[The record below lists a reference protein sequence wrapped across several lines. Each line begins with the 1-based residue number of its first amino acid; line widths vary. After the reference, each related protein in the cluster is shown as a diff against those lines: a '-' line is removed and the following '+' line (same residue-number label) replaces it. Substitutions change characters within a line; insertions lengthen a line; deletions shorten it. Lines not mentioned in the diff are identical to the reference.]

1 MEIVESR
8 TGAAWRRSGDPGAR
22 RALVLFHGLA
32 SNGSRWREFA
42 ETVEADESL
51 PGWKIV
57 APDLRG
63 HGRSA
68 RRGRIDSKRW
78 ARDFETMRVAEGIET
93 LVLGGHCLGANLAIR
108 IAAGGPKGLAGLV
121 LVEPM
126 VPAAW
131 AGIAARWG
139 RFRFILPPLAA
150 LARAANALGIGRRS
164 FPELDL
170 KASDIAA
177 RRMQADDDG
186 HFNTDYA
193 SPQRDI
199 RFLPTASYL
208 AALHETLRPLPAPER
223 IACPTL
229 AMLSSGGLFGDPAR
243 TRAWLER
250 IERIRI
256 VDVAAQHWIP
266 TEQPEA
272 MRSQLL
278 RFVSDLGRD

>member
-1 MEIVESR
+1 MEVVESG
-8 TGAAWRRSGDPGAR
+8 TGAAWRRAGDPGAR

-42 ETVEADESL
+42 ETVEAMDSL

-78 ARDFETMRVAEGIET
+78 ARDFETMRAAEGIET

-170 KASDIAA
+170 KTSDIAA
-177 RRMQADDDG
+177 RRNQTADGDLDL
-186 HFNTDYA
+186 DYA

-208 AALHETLRPLPAPER
+208 AALHETLRPLPEPER

-250 IERIRI
+250 IERVRI
-256 VDVAAQHWIP
+256 ADLDAQHWIP
-266 TEQPEA
+266 TEQPAA
-272 MRSQLL
+272 MRSQML
-278 RFVSDLGRD
+278 RFVGELGTD